1 MAAGSGNR
9 FKDRPAA
16 VAAHAT
22 FKEKNLRK
30 WTKTLNM
37 RKRAC
42 NVVTSAATCDVDVG
56 GGGDATTAQDQATF
70 TSCTKP
76 VLQTNSTELVAKPA
90 DSAKSSHLKTDST
103 STSQVKLTS
112 TTSDDVTPY
121 FVNVSG
127 EDENEGDDV
136 TRQQVAYD
144 DMDMFNDSSAAT
156 TSSSTTNAKRRKAKR
171 KPKKMPADL
180 APHMRKYWMQRYR
193 LFSRFD
199 EGIKMDAGECCHGV
213 FLVTSATGRPVR
225 LSWSPREHMSSGGTS
240 ESNRVTSRVEML

>member
-42 NVVTSAATCDVDVG
+42 NVDTSAASCDVDVG
-56 GGGDATTAQDQATF
+56 GGGDATTAQDQAP
-70 TSCTKP
+70 TSCAKP
-76 VLQTNSTELVAKPA
+76 VLQTNSTELVEKPTN
-90 DSAKSSHLKTDST
+90 SATSSQLKTYST
-103 STSQVKLTS
+103 SPSQVKFTS
-112 TTSDDVTPY
+112 KTTDDVTPY

-144 DMDMFNDSSAAT
+144 DMDMFNDSSAAVT
-156 TSSSTTNAKRRKAKR
+156 ASTSNAKRRKAKR

-199 EGIKMDAGECCHGV
+199 QGIKMDTGAC
-213 FLVTSATGRPVR
+213 VTSCARSLGQTQ
-225 LSWSPREHMSSGGTS
+225 STSTCSESGGTS
-240 ESNRVTSRVEML
+240 ESNRATAAVSSSRTSV